1 MGVDI
6 VKCAPLARCCLR
18 HYFYFFTELVDLEWI
33 VLLLSRVP
41 AERTFLLLLVVN
53 LLKLAALYLELE
65 LLTEA

>member
-6 VKCAPLARCCLR
+6 VERAPLARCCLR
-18 HYFYFFTELVDLEWI
+18 HYFYFFTELVYLKWI